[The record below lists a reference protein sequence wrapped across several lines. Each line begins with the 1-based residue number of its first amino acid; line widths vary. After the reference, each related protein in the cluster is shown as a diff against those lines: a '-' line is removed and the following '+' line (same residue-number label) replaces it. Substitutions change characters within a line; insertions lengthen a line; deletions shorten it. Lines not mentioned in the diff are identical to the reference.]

1 MRNIKG
7 CAITKREKRGKYVS
21 DAKGI
26 THLEKAPS
34 LETPKNPLGKYPAK
48 IYGTPQ
54 VKPQGKT
61 SDAVEPPRK
70 SIVKPPRKFP
80 RALFL

>member
-1 MRNIKG
+1 MQNIKG
-7 CAITKREKRGKYVS
+7 CAITKREKRGKYSS

-26 THLEKAPS
+26 MHLEKAPP

-48 IYGTPQ
+48 IYVTPQ
-54 VKPQGKT
+54 VKPLGKT

-80 RALFL
+80 RAPFL